1 MSVSE
6 PWREKI
12 VFENAFAEVAALL
25 LAAALI
31 GALALW
37 LRQPLIIAFILVGIL
52 EGPAGLGWVTAA
64 DQIDL
69 LAKIGI
75 ALLLFVVGLKLDL
88 RLIRTLGPLAVVTG
102 IGQMLFSSTL
112 GYLAARGF
120 GMESVAAL
128 YVAAALA
135 FSSTIIVVK
144 LLSDKREID
153 ALHGRTAVGVL
164 IVQDIVVITLLLTL
178 TAFDAGSKLTGSW
191 EGAATV
197 LVRVAVLLGGLGVA
211 MRYLLPALLHRLA
224 ASQELLVL
232 FGIAWA
238 VALAA
243 GADAMDF
250 GKEVGAFLAGVSL
263 ASTPY
268 REALSARLVSLRD
281 FLLLFFFIDL
291 GASLDLEQLG
301 AQAGIAVVLSLLV
314 LLGKPLIT
322 MLILGAL
329 GYRARTGFL
338 TGLSLAQISEFSLI
352 LAALGVGLGHID
364 AQTTSVITLV
374 AVITI
379 ALSTYLT
386 LYAHPLY
393 ERMGS
398 WLTIFE
404 RQIRH
409 PEESAQLTGASQTPD
424 VVLFGLG
431 RYGGEIARRLRI
443 RGWDLLGV
451 DFDPYVVATERK
463 QGLNVRYGDA
473 HDPELLAHLPLQ
485 RAKWIISTA
494 PEREVNLALLSALR
508 LHGYQGR
515 VAVRAHDAV
524 DAEVLEGAG
533 ADLVLAPLRDGAK
546 EAVDLL
552 TARREP
558 HAGELP

>member
-1 MSVSE
+1 M
-6 PWREKI
+6 
-12 VFENAFAEVAALL
+12 FESPFAEVAALL
-25 LAAALI
+25 LAAALM

-52 EGPAGLGWVTAA
+52 EGPAVLGWVTAA

-88 RLIRTLGPLAVVTG
+88 RLVRTLGPLAVVTG
-102 IGQMLFSSTL
+102 LGQMMFISVI

-120 GMESVAAL
+120 GLQSVAAL

-164 IVQDIVVITLLLTL
+164 IVQDIVVIAVLLTL
-178 TAFDAGSKLTGSW
+178 TAFDAGSEATGPW
-191 EGAATV
+191 EGAA
-197 LVRVAVLLGGLGVA
+197 AVLAKAAALLAALGIA
-211 MRYLLPALLHRLA
+211 MRYVLPALLHRLA

-232 FGIAWA
+232 FGMAWA

-243 GADAMDF
+243 GAEALGF

-268 REALSARLVSLRD
+268 REAMGARLVSLRD

-291 GASLDLEQLG
+291 GAGLDLGLLG
-301 AQAGIAVVLSLLV
+301 AQAGAAVVLSLLV
-314 LLGKPLIT
+314 LLGKPLII

-329 GYRARTGFL
+329 GYRSRTGFL

-364 AQTTSVITLV
+364 SETTSIITLV
-374 AVITI
+374 GIITI

-393 ERMGS
+393 ERVGS
-398 WLTIFE
+398 WLTVFE
-404 RQIRH
+404 RQIPH
-409 PEESAQLTGASQTPD
+409 PEETANETGAAQTPD
-424 VVLFGLG
+424 VILFGLG
-431 RYGGEIARRLRI
+431 RYGGEIARRLRD
-443 RGWDLLGV
+443 RRWNLLVV
-451 DFDPYVVATERK
+451 DFDPSVVALARK
-463 QGLNVRYGDA
+463 EGLNIRYGDA

-485 RAKWIISTA
+485 RAKWIVSTA

-508 LHGYQGR
+508 LQGYNGN
-515 VAVRAHDAV
+515 VALRAHDAA
-524 DAEVLEGAG
+524 DGEVLEGAG
-533 ADLVLAPLRDGAK
+533 ADVVLEPLRDGAK

-552 TARREP
+552 TAWR
-558 HAGELP
+558 AKSTGKLG

>member
-1 MSVSE
+1 M
-6 PWREKI
+6 
-12 VFENAFAEVAALL
+12 FESAFAEVAALL

-52 EGPAGLGWVTAA
+52 EGPAVLGWVTAA

-102 IGQMLFSSTL
+102 LGQMAFSSVV
-112 GYLAARGF
+112 GYLTARAF
-120 GMESVAAL
+120 GMGSVAAL

-153 ALHGRTAVGVL
+153 ALHGRTAVGIL
-164 IVQDIVVITLLLTL
+164 IVQDIVVIVLLLTL
-178 TAFDAGSKLTGSW
+178 TAFGAGSEATGPW
-191 EGAATV
+191 EGTAAILAKTAAF
-197 LVRVAVLLGGLGVA
+197 LTALGIA
-211 MRYLLPALLHRLA
+211 MRYLLPRLLHRLA

-243 GADAMDF
+243 GAEAMDF
-250 GKEVGAFLAGVSL
+250 SKEVGAFLAGVSL

-268 REALSARLVSLRD
+268 REALGARLVSLRD

-291 GASLDLEQLG
+291 GAGLDLGLLG
-301 AQAGIAVVLSLLV
+301 AQVGVALVLSLSV
-314 LLGKPLIT
+314 LLGKPLII
-322 MLILGAL
+322 MVILGAF
-329 GYRARTGFL
+329 GYRSRTGFL

-352 LAALGVGLGHID
+352 LAALGFGLGHID
-364 AQTTSVITLV
+364 AATTSVITLV
-374 AVITI
+374 GIITI

-393 ERMGS
+393 EHLGK
-398 WLTIFE
+398 WLTRFE
-404 RQIRH
+404 RQIPH
-409 PEESAQLTGASQTPD
+409 PEETADDTGALQSPD
-424 VVLFGLG
+424 VILFGLG
-431 RYGGEIARRLRI
+431 RYGGEIARRLRD
-443 RGWDLLGV
+443 RGQDLLCV
-451 DFDPYVVATERK
+451 DFDPYVVAAGRK
-463 QGLNVRYGDA
+463 DGLNIRYGDA

-485 RAKWIISTA
+485 RARWIISTA
-494 PEREVNLALLSALR
+494 PEREVNLAFLSALR
-508 LHGYQGR
+508 SHGYRGD
-515 VAVRAHDAV
+515 VALRAEDAA
-524 DAEVLEGAG
+524 DAEALEAAG
-533 ADLVLAPLRDGAK
+533 ADLVLTPLRDGAK

-552 TARREP
+552 TTPRAKQ
-558 HAGELP
+558 AGKVR

>member
-1 MSVSE
+1 
-6 PWREKI
+6 
-12 VFENAFAEVAALL
+12 VFDSAFAEVAALL

-52 EGPAGLGWVTAA
+52 EGPAVLGWVTAA

-69 LAKIGI
+69 LARIGI
-75 ALLLFVVGLKLDL
+75 SLLLFVVGLKLDL
-88 RLIRTLGPLAVVTG
+88 RLVRSLGPLALVTG
-102 IGQMLFSSTL
+102 LGQMLFSAL
-112 GYLAARGF
+112 GGYLAARAF
-120 GMESVAAL
+120 GMGSVAAL

-164 IVQDIVVITLLLTL
+164 IVQDIVVIAVLLML
-178 TAFDAGSKLTGSW
+178 TAFDAGIEATRLWGGT
-191 EGAATV
+191 AAV
-197 LVRVAVLLGGLGVA
+197 FAKAAAILAGLGIA
-211 MRYLLPALLHRLA
+211 MRYVLPALLNRLA

-243 GADAMDF
+243 GAEAMDF
-250 GKEVGAFLAGVSL
+250 SKEVGAFLAGVSL

-291 GASLDLEQLG
+291 GAGLDLGLLG
-301 AQAGIAVVLSLLV
+301 AQTGAAVVLSLLV
-314 LLGKPLIT
+314 LLGKPLII

-329 GYRARTGFL
+329 GYRSRTGFL

-364 AQTTSVITLV
+364 AETTSVITLV
-374 AVITI
+374 AIITI

-393 ERMGS
+393 ERVGR
-398 WLTIFE
+398 WLTMFE
-404 RQIRH
+404 RRIPH
-409 PEESAQLTGASQTPD
+409 PEELARETGASQTPD
-424 VVLFGLG
+424 VILFGLG
-431 RYGGEIARRLRI
+431 RYGGEIARHLRD
-443 RGWDLLGV
+443 RGWKLLAV
-451 DFDPYVVATERK
+451 DFDPYVVASARK
-463 QGLNVRYGDA
+463 EGLDIGYGDA
-473 HDPELLAHLPLQ
+473 HDPELLAHLPLKG
-485 RAKWIISTA
+485 AKWIVSTA

-508 LHGYQGR
+508 LHGYQGEIALR
-515 VAVRAHDAV
+515 SHDPA
-524 DAEVLEGAG
+524 DTEVLRDAG
-533 ADLVLAPLRDGAK
+533 ADLVLEPLRDGAK

-552 TARREP
+552 TGRR
-558 HAGELP
+558 AKSVGKLR

>member
-1 MSVSE
+1 
-6 PWREKI
+6 
-12 VFENAFAEVAALL
+12 VFESAFAEVAALL

-52 EGPAGLGWVTAA
+52 EGPAVLGWVTAA

-102 IGQMLFSSTL
+102 LGQMTFSSVV
-112 GYLAARGF
+112 GYLAVRGF
-120 GMESVAAL
+120 GMEPVAAL

-153 ALHGRTAVGVL
+153 ALQGRTAVGIL
-164 IVQDIVVITLLLTL
+164 IVQDIVVIVLLLTL
-178 TAFDAGSKLTGSW
+178 TAFGAGSEATGPW
-191 EGAATV
+191 EGTA
-197 LVRVAVLLGGLGVA
+197 AVLAKAIVFVVALGIA
-211 MRYLLPALLHRLA
+211 MRYLLPRLLHRLA

-243 GADAMDF
+243 GAEAMDF
-250 GKEVGAFLAGVSL
+250 SKEVGAFLAGVSL

-268 REALSARLVSLRD
+268 REALGARLVSLRD

-291 GASLDLEQLG
+291 GAGLDLGLLG
-301 AQAGIAVVLSLLV
+301 AQVGVAVALSLSV
-314 LLGKPLIT
+314 LLGKPLII
-322 MLILGAL
+322 MGILGAL
-329 GYRARTGFL
+329 GYRSRTGFL

-352 LAALGVGLGHID
+352 LAALGFGLGHID
-364 AQTTSVITLV
+364 SQTTSVITLV
-374 AVITI
+374 GIITI

-393 ERMGS
+393 ERVGR
-398 WLTIFE
+398 WLTKFE
-404 RQIRH
+404 RQMPH
-409 PEESAQLTGASQTPD
+409 PEETVDELGAAQPPE
-424 VVLFGLG
+424 VILFGLG
-431 RYGGEIARRLRI
+431 RYGGEIARRLRD
-443 RGWDLLGV
+443 RGWNLLGI
-451 DFDPYVVATERK
+451 DFDPYVVRSGRR
-463 QGLNVRYGDA
+463 QGLRVRYGDA

-485 RAKWIISTA
+485 HAKWVISTA

-508 LHGYQGR
+508 SHGYKGD
-515 VAVRAHDAV
+515 VALRAHTAA
-524 DAEVLEGAG
+524 DAEVLEGAR

-552 TARREP
+552 TARRAKS
-558 HAGELP
+558 AGKLR

>member
-1 MSVSE
+1 
-6 PWREKI
+6 
-12 VFENAFAEVAALL
+12 VFESAFAEVAALL

-31 GALALW
+31 GALALR

-52 EGPAGLGWVTAA
+52 AGPAVLGWVTAA

-88 RLIRTLGPLAVVTG
+88 RLVRTLGPLAVATG
-102 IGQMLFSSTL
+102 LGQMTFSAGT

-128 YVAAALA
+128 YVAGALA

-178 TAFDAGSKLTGSW
+178 TAFDAGRETTGPW
-191 EGAATV
+191 GGAA
-197 LVRVAVLLGGLGVA
+197 AVLAKAVVFLAALGIA
-211 MRYLLPALLHRLA
+211 MRYVLPALLHRLA

-243 GADAMDF
+243 GAEAMDF
-250 GKEVGAFLAGVSL
+250 SKEVGAFLAGVSL
-263 ASTPY
+263 GSTSY

-291 GASLDLEQLG
+291 GVGLNFGPMG
-301 AQAGIAVVLSLLV
+301 AQVGAAVVLSLLV
-314 LLGKPLIT
+314 LLGKPLII

-329 GYRARTGFL
+329 GYRSRTGFL

-364 AQTTSVITLV
+364 SETASVITLV
-374 AVITI
+374 AIITI

-386 LYAHPLY
+386 LYAHLLY
-393 ERMGS
+393 ERVGG

-404 RQIRH
+404 RQMPH
-409 PEESAQLTGASQTPD
+409 PEETASETGASQTPD
-424 VVLFGLG
+424 VILFGLG
-431 RYGGEIARRLRI
+431 RYGGEIARRLLD

-451 DFDPYVVATERK
+451 DFDPYVVASARK

-473 HDPELLAHLPLQ
+473 HDPELLAHLPLVH
-485 RAKWIISTA
+485 ASWIVSTA

-508 LHGYQGR
+508 LHGYQGEVAMR
-515 VAVRAHDAV
+515 VHDAA

-533 ADLVLAPLRDGAK
+533 ADLVLEPLRDGAM
-546 EAVDLL
+546 EAADLL
-552 TARREP
+552 TARRK
-558 HAGELP
+558 GSELSR

>member
-1 MSVSE
+1 
-6 PWREKI
+6 
-12 VFENAFAEVAALL
+12 VFESAFAEVATLL
-25 LAAALI
+25 LAAALF

-37 LRQPLIIAFILVGIL
+37 LRQPLIIAFVLVGIL
-52 EGPAGLGWVTAA
+52 GGPTALGWVTAA
-64 DQIDL
+64 DQVDL

-88 RLIRTLGPLAVVTG
+88 RSVRTLGPLAVASG
-102 IGQMLFSSTL
+102 LGQMTFSSVV

-128 YVAAALA
+128 YIAAALA

-153 ALHGRTAVGVL
+153 ALHGRTAVGIL
-164 IVQDIVVITLLLTL
+164 IVQDIVVIALLLTL
-178 TAFDAGSKLTGSW
+178 TAFDAGSEATGPC
-191 EGAATV
+191 EGTA
-197 LVRVAVLLGGLGVA
+197 AVLAKAAALLAALGIA
-211 MRYLLPALLHRLA
+211 MRYLLPRLLHRLA

-243 GADAMDF
+243 GAEAMGF
-250 GKEVGAFLAGVSL
+250 SKEVGAFLAGVSL

-268 REALSARLVSLRD
+268 REALGARLVSLRD

-291 GASLDLEQLG
+291 GAGLDLGLLG
-301 AQAGIAVVLSLLV
+301 TQVGAAVVFSLLV
-314 LLGKPLIT
+314 LLGKPLII
-322 MLILGAL
+322 MAILGAL
-329 GYRARTGFL
+329 GYRSRTGFL

-352 LAALGVGLGHID
+352 LAALGFGLGHID
-364 AQTTSVITLV
+364 AATTSVITLV
-374 AVITI
+374 AIITI

-393 ERMGS
+393 ERAGR
-398 WLTIFE
+398 WLTMFE
-404 RQIRH
+404 RQIPH
-409 PEESAQLTGASQTPD
+409 PEETAHETGAPRSPD
-424 VVLFGLG
+424 VILFGLG
-431 RYGGEIARRLRI
+431 RYGGEIARRLRD
-443 RGWDLLGV
+443 RGWDLLCV
-451 DFDPYVVATERK
+451 DFDPYVVASGRR
-463 QGLNVRYGDA
+463 QGLRVRYGDA

-508 LHGYQGR
+508 LHGYKGD
-515 VAVRAHDAV
+515 VALRAHTAADT
-524 DAEVLEGAG
+524 EVLEGAG

-552 TARREP
+552 TARRAKS
-558 HAGELP
+558 AGT

>member
-1 MSVSE
+1 M
-6 PWREKI
+6 
-12 VFENAFAEVAALL
+12 FESAFAEVAALL
-25 LAAALI
+25 LAAALM

-52 EGPAGLGWVTAA
+52 EGPAVLGWVTAA

-88 RLIRTLGPLAVVTG
+88 RLVRTLGPLAVVTG
-102 IGQMLFSSTL
+102 LGQMMFSSVV

-120 GMESVAAL
+120 GLQSVAAL

-164 IVQDIVVITLLLTL
+164 IVQDIVVIAVLLTL
-178 TAFDAGSKLTGSW
+178 TAFDAGSEATGPR
-191 EGAATV
+191 GGTAAV
-197 LVRVAVLLGGLGVA
+197 FAKAAALLAALGIA
-211 MRYLLPALLHRLA
+211 MRYVLPALLHRLA

-243 GADAMDF
+243 GAEAMDF
-250 GKEVGAFLAGVSL
+250 SKEVGAFLAGVSL
-263 ASTPY
+263 GSTPY

-291 GASLDLEQLG
+291 GAGLDLGLLG
-301 AQAGIAVVLSLLV
+301 AQAGAAVVLSLLV
-314 LLGKPLIT
+314 LLGKPLII

-329 GYRARTGFL
+329 GYRSRTGFL

-352 LAALGVGLGHID
+352 LAALGFGLGHID
-364 AQTTSVITLV
+364 AETTSVITLV

-393 ERMGS
+393 ERVGR
-398 WLTIFE
+398 WLTMFE
-404 RQIRH
+404 RQMPH
-409 PEESAQLTGASQTPD
+409 PEETAHETGASQTPD
-424 VVLFGLG
+424 VILFGLG
-431 RYGGEIARRLRI
+431 RYGGEIARRLRD

-451 DFDPYVVATERK
+451 DFDPYVVASGRK
-463 QGLNVRYGDA
+463 EGLKIRYGDA

-485 RAKWIISTA
+485 RAKWIVSTA

-508 LHGYQGR
+508 LHGYQGK
-515 VAVRAHDAV
+515 VALRAHDAA
-524 DAEVLEGAG
+524 DGEVLEGAG
-533 ADLVLAPLRDGAK
+533 ADLVLAPLQDGAK
-546 EAVDLL
+546 EAVNFL
-552 TARREP
+552 TARREGSAREP
-558 HAGELP
+558 G